1 LAEILPSLVLQDVT
15 LPWTAC
21 RTKSTSARIESDELN
36 NPAVG
41 IVRSFNKLMMVQLSS
56 FPLGSSAGGFTYTF
70 DDSLGTFRRTSNSF
84 GPSFAERATTIGPGE
99 AQCGGDVPALSNK
112 SVAFQGPT
120 AVQTAEFDEFDPRP
134 GNLSLM
140 LGTAGFKFNP
150 AGNWI
155 VSASLLFPLTDA
167 GLRSRVT
174 TVVGLDYA
182 F

>member
-1 LAEILPSLVLQDVT
+1 
-15 LPWTAC
+15 
-21 RTKSTSARIESDELN
+21 
-36 NPAVG
+36 
-41 IVRSFNKLMMVQLSS
+41 
-56 FPLGSSAGGFTYTF
+56 
-70 DDSLGTFRRTSNSF
+70 
-84 GPSFAERATTIGPGE
+84 
-99 AQCGGDVPALSNK
+99 
-112 SVAFQGPT
+112 
-120 AVQTAEFDEFDPRP
+120 
-134 GNLSLM
+134 M